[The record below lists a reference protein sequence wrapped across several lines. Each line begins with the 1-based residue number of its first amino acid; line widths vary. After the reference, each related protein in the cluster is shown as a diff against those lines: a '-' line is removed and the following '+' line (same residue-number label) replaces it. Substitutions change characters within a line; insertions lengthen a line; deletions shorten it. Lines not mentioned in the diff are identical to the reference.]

1 MSKYRS
7 QLPQLGNDFFLT
19 EGGME
24 TTLVFHEGQDLPH
37 FAAFTLMKTFEG
49 RDVLRKYFVTY
60 VELAK
65 RLSMGLILDCTT
77 WRCNPDW
84 GKQLG
89 YEPDELLEVNRES
102 VQMIEEIRNQHET
115 ENSPIIISG
124 CIGPRG
130 DGYVPE
136 QAMSAQQAEDYHFPQ
151 LESFANSNADMV
163 SAITMN
169 DVEEVIGISKA
180 ARRARIPLVVS
191 FTVETNG
198 NLPTNQTLK
207 SAIQQVDEE
216 TGAYPVYYMINCAHP
231 SHFESVLVTDEE
243 WGSRIRGLRANAS
256 RMSHAE
262 LDDAPEL
269 DCGDPNELGREFA
282 ELKRKHP
289 HLNVL
294 GGCCG
299 TDLRHIEKIATAC
312 KPLFRNE
319 I

>member
-1 MSKYRS
+1 MSKYRN

-24 TTLVFHEGQDLPH
+24 TSLVFHEGQDLPH
-37 FAAFTLMKTFEG
+37 FAAFTLMKTSEG
-49 RDVLRKYFVTY
+49 RDVLRKYFVSY

-84 GKQLG
+84 GDQLG

-102 VQMIEEIRNQHET
+102 AQMLEEIRVQHET
-115 ENSPIIISG
+115 ETSPIIISG

-130 DGYVPE
+130 DGYVPG
-136 QAMSAQQAEDYHFPQ
+136 QTMSAQQAEDYHFPQ
-151 LESFANSNADMV
+151 IESFANSNADMV

-169 DVEEVIGISKA
+169 DVEEVIGISNA
-180 ARRARIPLVVS
+180 ARQAKIPLVVS

-198 NLPTNQTLK
+198 NLPTNQTLE
-207 SAIQQVDEE
+207 SAVEQVDEA
-216 TGAYPVYYMINCAHP
+216 TSAYPIYYMINCAHP
-231 SHFESVLVTDEE
+231 SHFQSVLTTGEE
-243 WGSRIRGLRANAS
+243 WVSRLRGLRANAS

-262 LDDAPEL
+262 LDNAPEL
-269 DCGDPNELGREFA
+269 DCGDPRELGCEFA
-282 ELKRKHP
+282 ELKRKLP

-299 TDLRHIEKIATAC
+299 TDLRHIEQIATAC
-312 KPLFRNE
+312 NPLFLDE
-319 I
+319 T